1 MNRKDQRQLETVRRG
16 QVDTAKHL
24 AKSQEA
30 IEESLSVLQH
40 SDDRMEVVRKHEAG
54 REPFE
59 GHGQHRAAQEKRR
72 PRRSVRRPATP

>member
-1 MNRKDQRQLETVRRG
+1 VNRKDQRQLETVRRG

-30 IEESLSVLQH
+30 IEESLSVLQR
-40 SDDRMEVVRKHEAG
+40 SDSMEVARKHEAD

-59 GHGQHRAAQEKRR
+59 GHGQDRAAQVKRR
-72 PRRSVRRPATP
+72 PGVP